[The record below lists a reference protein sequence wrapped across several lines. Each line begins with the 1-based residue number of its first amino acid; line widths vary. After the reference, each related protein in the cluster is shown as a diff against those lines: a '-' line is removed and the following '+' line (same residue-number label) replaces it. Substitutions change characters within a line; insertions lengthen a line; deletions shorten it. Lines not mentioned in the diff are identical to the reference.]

1 MLWFMMS
8 VDLYELA
15 GGAVVDAVA
24 GPHASSFILS
34 VESLH
39 VANHSF
45 ASTHGAVGQVDAIE
59 QGDDAVIH
67 GVRGW
72 Q

>member
-1 MLWFMMS
+1 MGRWS
-8 VDLYELA
+8 IRQYELA
-15 GGAVVDAVA
+15 GGAVVDAVT

-34 VESLH
+34 VEPFH
-39 VANHSF
+39 VANHRL

-59 QGDDAVIH
+59 QGDDAVVH

-72 Q
+72 R